1 MIGKFLLSN
10 KGTNVATIKDIA
22 AKADVSI
29 ATVSR
34 ILNHDD
40 SLSVSDETKL
50 RVLVAA
56 EELEYVTLQQRKQK
70 RKGVKRLTFAIVE
83 WYNYSALIEDP
94 YYLYLMTTVEK
105 QLAKENIDMIK
116 FINIDGQFVPSVDT
130 SIDAIIAIGRFNLS
144 QIEKISEFSKHIVFL
159 DSCPDATRFD
169 SILINTELGTK
180 LALDHL
186 YNINHRR
193 IAYIGGKVIGD
204 TGGQGRDMRKTT
216 YVEYTQEKG
225 IFDEA
230 LIFEGER
237 LSYNEGYNLI
247 TQLLKAENRPTAIY
261 CANDATATGVLT
273 HLAQEKIK
281 VPDDISVVG
290 FNDQSSAKF
299 LDPPLTT
306 VHVPMTFIA
315 QNAVEILRNRINGT
329 YTLPRKIYVPSYLK
343 IRESTK
349 ERSQ

>member
-1 MIGKFLLSN
+1 M
-10 KGTNVATIKDIA
+10 ATIKDIA

-29 ATVSR
+29 TTVSR

-56 EELEYVTLQQRKQK
+56 EELEYVTLQMRKQK

-116 FINIDGQFVPSVDT
+116 FINLDGQFIPSVDT

-159 DSCPDATRFD
+159 DSCPDPTRFD
-169 SILINTELGTK
+169 SILLNTELGTI

-186 YNINHRR
+186 YHLNHRR

-204 TGGQGRDMRKTT
+204 TGGQGRDMRKTS
-216 YVEYTQEKG
+216 YIEYTQDKG
-225 IFDEA
+225 IYDES
-230 LIFEGER
+230 LIYEGER
-237 LSYNEGYNLI
+237 LSYTEGYNL
-247 TQLLKAENRPTAIY
+247 TNQVLEAKERPTAMY
-261 CANDATATGVLT
+261 CANDATATGVLAR
-273 HLAQEKIK
+273 LAQENIR
-281 VPDDISVVG
+281 VPYEMSVVG

-315 QNAVEILRNRINGT
+315 QNAVEILKNRVNGT
-329 YTLPRKIYVPSYLK
+329 YNLPRKLYVPTYLK
-343 IRESTK
+343 VRESTK
-349 ERSQ
+349 ELLHIH

>member
-1 MIGKFLLSN
+1 
-10 KGTNVATIKDIA
+10 VATIKDIA

-94 YYLYLMTTVEK
+94 YYLYLMTKVEK

-144 QIEKISEFSKHIVFL
+144 QIEKISEFSTHIVFL

-169 SILINTELGTK
+169 AILINTELGTR

-186 YNINHRR
+186 YTLNHRR

-216 YVEYTQEKG
+216 YIDYTQEKG

-273 HLAQEKIK
+273 HLAQEKVK

-329 YTLPRKIYVPSYLK
+329 YTLPRKIYIPSYLK

-349 ERSQ
+349 ERSL

>member
-1 MIGKFLLSN
+1 M
-10 KGTNVATIKDIA
+10 ATIKDIA

-40 SLSVSDETKL
+40 SLSVSDETKM

-70 RKGVKRLTFAIVE
+70 KKGVKRLTFAIVE

-105 QLAKENIDMIK
+105 QLAKEGIDMIK
-116 FINIDGQFVPSVDT
+116 FINIDDQFIPSVET

-144 QIEKISEFSKHIVFL
+144 QIEKISEFSKYIVFI

-169 SILINTELGTK
+169 SVLVNTELGTK

-186 YNINHRR
+186 YELHHRR
-193 IAYIGGKVIGD
+193 IAYVGGKVIGD

-216 YVEYTQEKG
+216 YIEYMSERG

-237 LSYNEGYNLI
+237 LSYTQGFNLALQVI
-247 TQLLKAENRPTAIY
+247 HTKDRPTAIY
-261 CANDATATGVLT
+261 CANDATATGVLAR
-273 HLAQEKIK
+273 LAQEKID
-281 VPDDISVVG
+281 VPKDISVVG

-299 LDPPLTT
+299 LIPPLTT
-306 VHVPMTFIA
+306 VHVPMTFVA
-315 QNAVEILRNRINGT
+315 QNAVEILKNRINGT
-329 YTLPRKIYVPSYLK
+329 YNLPRKFYIPTHLK
-343 IRESTK
+343 VRESTAAI
-349 ERSQ
+349 

>member
-1 MIGKFLLSN
+1 M
-10 KGTNVATIKDIA
+10 ATIKDIA

-40 SLSVSDETKL
+40 SLSVSDETKM

-56 EELEYVTLQQRKQK
+56 EELEYVTLKMRKQK
-70 RKGVKRLTFAIVE
+70 KRVTTRLTFAIVE

-105 QLAKENIDMIK
+105 QLVKEGIDIIKFLNID
-116 FINIDGQFVPSVDT
+116 NQFVPSVET
-130 SIDAIIAIGRFNLS
+130 SIDAIIAIGRFNLP

-186 YNINHRR
+186 FALNHRH
-193 IAYIGGKVIGD
+193 IAYVGGKVIGD

-216 YVEYTQEKG
+216 YIEYMSEKG
-225 IFDEA
+225 LFDDA

-237 LSYNEGYNLI
+237 LSYSQGYDLALE
-247 TQLLKAENRPTAIY
+247 LLNSDNRPTAIY
-261 CANDATATGVLT
+261 CANDATATGVLAR
-273 HLAQEKIK
+273 LAHEKVE
-281 VPDDISVVG
+281 VPKEMSVVG
-290 FNDQSSAKF
+290 FNDQSSAKY
-299 LDPPLTT
+299 LTPPLTT
-306 VHVPMTFIA
+306 VHVPMTFVA
-315 QNAVEILRNRINGT
+315 QNAVEILKSRINST
-329 YTLPRKIYVPSYLK
+329 YELPRKIYIPTYLK
-343 IRESTK
+343 VRSSTAQVP
-349 ERSQ
+349 RR